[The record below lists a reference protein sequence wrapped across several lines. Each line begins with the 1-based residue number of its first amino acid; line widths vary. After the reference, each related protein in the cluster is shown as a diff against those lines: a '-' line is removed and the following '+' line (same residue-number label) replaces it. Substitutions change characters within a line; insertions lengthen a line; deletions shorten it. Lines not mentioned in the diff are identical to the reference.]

1 MPCRAAPRRCTG
13 CSTPPAVWSLAA
25 TDATEADGT
34 RARDGP
40 FSGTS
45 VDVSAADWR
54 KRGLCGGV
62 ADRSRLLQRGGGAPG
77 PVGCSLPAALEAG
90 SPLRVG
96 RYAVPAAEESRATG
110 HLPAA
115 SDPASS
121 LRAVPPGAG
130 HLRAGLEP
138 RDLPGPT
145 PHYRQ

>member
-1 MPCRAAPRRCTG
+1 MDVWEVPQSSCPGLDRGFLMDGGPKQAIAA
-13 CSTPPAVWSLAA
+13 
-25 TDATEADGT
+25 
-34 RARDGP
+34 
-40 FSGTS
+40 
-45 VDVSAADWR
+45 
-54 KRGLCGGV
+54 
-62 ADRSRLLQRGGGAPG
+62 GGGAPG
-77 PVGCSLPAALEAG
+77 PIGCSLPAALEAG
-90 SPLRVG
+90 CPLRVG